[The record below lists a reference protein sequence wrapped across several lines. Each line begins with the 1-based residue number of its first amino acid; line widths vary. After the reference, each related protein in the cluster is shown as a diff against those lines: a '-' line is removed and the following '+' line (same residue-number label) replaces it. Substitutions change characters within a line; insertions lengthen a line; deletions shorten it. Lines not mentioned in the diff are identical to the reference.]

1 MKNNNINAVKRMFA
15 ICLALVLISI
25 TNIVG
30 FAADPIALTTSNIV
44 TYPTIEGTGYYG
56 QKLGDAFKLVGGE
69 VQYNGIK
76 VEGEFQFDDPTLTC
90 AVGNGIR
97 SNIKFVPTNSSEYA
111 GFSER
116 RSRNVKYTA
125 VKGEVVLMDSN
136 NPPIASMIAE
146 GQKLSDSI
154 ISGGQV
160 KNKYNSE
167 MEDVLAATW
176 SWVNP
181 DTVVTESGY
190 YQAIISVSSNY
201 NDLTLDVY
209 VEIEGNKI
217 VPEISVDS
225 LEVEYEPNKTFSSID
240 YSVINAVNTE
250 TNEKVAGEITI
261 SNDFS
266 TLPFKVGSYEID
278 ATFTP
283 NDTEAYTSVEFK
295 IPVTVNAASITFETE
310 DGTGIPTITVDY
322 GKKTNDDMALL
333 LKHYVP
339 EDVQIQYI
347 DFYDLDG
354 QLLEHANK
362 IYDPGSYTFTC
373 RARTQN
379 KNYAT
384 SMLTFNVVINK
395 VKINPQIE
403 GNGNRMIIHDV
414 TGQYNPKGTFDLY
427 INDELVKEDIPYNE
441 YFTWEHTTSGDKNF
455 KAVYKP
461 GDDNRYEID
470 PITRADGEVKLDWPF
485 ASGDGHSTTYTYGE
499 TVKVEAPATD
509 PAKPDKPYYGFAGWN
524 VVEGDPGLTEE
535 ELASPTVSF
544 EMPDGGVK
552 LEPTYE
558 FSLELFFQ
566 WIWQQIVDFF
576 TFIFNAI
583 TELFALA
590 A

>member
-1 MKNNNINAVKRMFA
+1 MKTNSFKRLIAF
-15 ICLALVLISI
+15 CLTFILI
-25 TNIVG
+25 
-30 FAADPIALTTSNIV
+30 LTTAIVAYAATPVSLSKSNII
-44 TYPTIEGTGYYG
+44 TYPSVEGSCYYG
-56 QKLGDAFKLVGGE
+56 QKIGEALTLIGGE
-69 VQYNGIK
+69 VQYNGNT
-76 VEGEFQFDDPTLTC
+76 VEG
-90 AVGNGIR
+90 
-97 SNIKFVPTNSSEYA
+97 KFVFTDPEKIPNSIGSGARADFDFVPENTEEYV
-111 GFSER
+111 GFSVS
-116 RSRNVKYTA
+116 RSRDVKYTVLAADLILADESNTPLATVDEGALLSEA
-125 VKGEVVLMDSN
+125 VITN
-136 NPPIASMIAE
+136 
-146 GQKLSDSI
+146 
-154 ISGGQV
+154 GQV
-160 KNKYNSE
+160 KNKYNAEEPTALS
-167 MEDVLAATW
+167 ATW
-176 SWVNP
+176 SWSNP
-181 DTVVTESGY
+181 NTVITESGY
-190 YQAIISVSSNY
+190 HEAYIKLSNY
-201 NDLTLDVY
+201 NNFVLNIYVEVKLAEIPYAQITEKPTIIGELTYNPKSNATWSDIELSGGESNVAGTFAVSEEWKSKIIYPGTHSVDVVFTPDDLTQAQ
-209 VEIEGNKI
+209 
-217 VPEISVDS
+217 
-225 LEVEYEPNKTFSSID
+225 
-240 YSVINAVNTE
+240 AV
-250 TNEKVAGEITI
+250 TI
-261 SNDFS
+261 Q
-266 TLPFKVGSYEID
+266 
-278 ATFTP
+278 
-283 NDTEAYTSVEFK
+283 
-295 IPVTVNAASITFETE
+295 IPVTVNAAPITFETE
-310 DGTGIPTITVDY
+310 DGTGVPTITVDY
-322 GKKTNDDMALL
+322 GKKTNDDMGLM
-333 LKHYVP
+333 LKQYVP

-347 DFYDLDG
+347 DFYGLDG

-362 IYDPGSYTFTC
+362 TYDPGSYTFTC

-384 SMLTFNVVINK
+384 TMLTFNVVINK

-403 GNGNRMIIHDV
+403 GNGNRMIIRDV
-414 TGQYNPKGTFDLY
+414 SGQYNPKGTFDLY

-455 KAVYKP
+455 KAVYNP